1 MASLWN
7 DIKKNVGDW
16 ATKAA
21 DKATEFSR
29 DAADKA
35 EELTKLGKVKLDIF
49 QINREI
55 EKQFTKLGGTVYEK
69 ILEQKKNIESDESVI
84 NSVEEIRNLEKK
96 LRVKEEEYKKIKEVS
111 KPEPKPAE
119 KPKPKSPK
127 KPHAAKPK

>member
-7 DIKKNVGDW
+7 DIKKNLGDW

-29 DAADKA
+29 EAADKA

-55 EKQFTKLGGTVYEK
+55 EKQFTKLGGIVYDMVSEK
-69 ILEQKKNIESDESVI
+69 KKNIESGESVI
-84 NSVEEIRNLEKK
+84 ASVEEIRNLEKR
-96 LRVKEEEYKKIKEVS
+96 LREKEDYYKKIKEGPKS
-111 KPEPKPAE
+111 EPQPAE
-119 KPKPKSPK
+119 KPKPEPPK
-127 KPHAAKPK
+127 KPRKAKEK